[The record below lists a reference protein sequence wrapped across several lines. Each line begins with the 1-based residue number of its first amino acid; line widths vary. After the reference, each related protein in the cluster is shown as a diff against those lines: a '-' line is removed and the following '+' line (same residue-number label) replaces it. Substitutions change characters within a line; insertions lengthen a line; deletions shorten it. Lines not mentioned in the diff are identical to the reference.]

1 MTVGLEFT
9 VTQLQRVLDELRQMR
24 APLDRVEHRLEG
36 VANRDVEVGDETTV
50 PTDKVLR
57 YSSGHIARS
66 GVNFR
71 LKRLE
76 ERIARL
82 EGAQPTLP

>member
-9 VTQLQRVLDELRQMR
+9 ATQLQRVLDELRLIREQLGR
-24 APLDRVEHRLEG
+24 VATRVEKVER
-36 VANRDVEVGDETTV
+36 RDAEQGDETTV
-50 PTDKVLR
+50 PTGKVLR

-66 GVNFR
+66 GVHFR